1 MFTSHMP
8 PINQIPR
15 QYFYLGAGV
24 ALIVG
29 LLVGMAVVA
38 SGEVKKAQARDLVL
52 ASQKNAMTYCVE
64 NLRGSAFNACM
75 QKARADSFNDG
86 SRNTL
91 ATGGNAKGDAIL
103 AGGTAPV
110 SAGSQGLMPIS
121 FSAVR

>member
-8 PINQIPR
+8 PVNHIPR
-15 QYFYLGAGV
+15 HYYYLGAGV
-24 ALIVG
+24 VLIVG

-75 QKARADSFNDG
+75 QQARANSFNDG
-86 SRNTL
+86 SRSSL
-91 ATGGNAKGDAIL
+91 ATGAKGEAIL

-110 SAGSQGLMPIS
+110 SAGPQGLMPVS

>member
-8 PINQIPR
+8 PVNQIPR

-86 SRNTL
+86 SRSNL
-91 ATGGNAKGDAIL
+91 ATGAKGDAIL
-103 AGGTAPV
+103 AGGAAPV

>member
-8 PINQIPR
+8 PVNQIPR

-29 LLVGMAVVA
+29 LLVGMAAVA
-38 SGEVKKAQARDLVL
+38 SGEVKKAQARDLLL

-75 QKARADSFNDG
+75 QQARADSFNDG
-86 SRNTL
+86 SRPTL
-91 ATGGNAKGDAIL
+91 AAGAKGDAIL

>member
-1 MFTSHMP
+1 MFTAHLP
-8 PINQIPR
+8 PVNQIPR
-15 QYFYLGAGV
+15 QYFFLGAGV

-29 LLVGMAVVA
+29 LLVGIAVVA
-38 SGEVKKAQARDLVL
+38 SGEVKKAQARDSLL

-75 QKARADSFNDG
+75 QQARAESFNDG
-86 SRNTL
+86 SR
-91 ATGGNAKGDAIL
+91 TGIAAVNGAAIL